1 MYQYA
6 FFLFLILIILCKDN
20 IEQFSNDTCDIYEYK
35 FKKLEETI
43 MKNNLE
49 EKQKKNEPQPDII
62 INNYIQEDEEDEDE
76 EDEDEEVLYSN
87 YDKNIMENR
96 VLLYI
101 IITSAIILFIIITYN
116 IIRWFMGDKEY
127 IDISYDEAMNKV
139 KNDLLM
145 KKHGL
150 KIN

>member
-1 MYQYA
+1 
-6 FFLFLILIILCKDN
+6 
-20 IEQFSNDTCDIYEYK
+20 
-35 FKKLEETI
+35 
-43 MKNNLE
+43 
-49 EKQKKNEPQPDII
+49 
-62 INNYIQEDEEDEDE
+62 
-76 EDEDEEVLYSN
+76 
-87 YDKNIMENR
+87 MENR

-101 IITSAIILFIIITYN
+101 IITSAIILFLIITYN

-150 KIN
+150 KIK

>member
-6 FFLFLILIILCKDN
+6 FFIFLLLIILCKDN
-20 IEQFSNDTCDIYEYK
+20 IEKFSNDTCDIYEYK
-35 FKKLEETI
+35 FKKLEEKI
-43 MKNNLE
+43 MENSLE

-62 INNYIQEDEEDEDE
+62 INNYIQEEEE
-76 EDEDEEVLYSN
+76 EEEEEEEVVYSK

-96 VLLYI
+96 VFLYI
-101 IITSAIILFIIITYN
+101 IIASAILLFLILTYN
-116 IIRWFMGDKEY
+116 IIRWFMGEKEY
-127 IDISYDEAMNKV
+127 IDISYDDAMDKV

-150 KIN
+150 KIK